1 MAVHAGRLFYL
12 HVKLQ
17 YLCACVKFELRENL
31 KNHFVGLHNYIFHFF
46 LSFQQMFLFLW
57 SFLLVLHRHV
67 KQGRTLLPTSLHLM
81 RMEIMF
87 QKWSKLVIRV
97 TKDSICMNENHRFK
111 AWFWCGKLQKKLLFI
126 YKCSL

>member
-46 LSFQQMFLFLW
+46 NLFNRC
-57 SFLLVLHRHV
+57 FFPLVVLISPRKTGEDFISDVFTFITDGNHV
-67 KQGRTLLPTSLHLM
+67 
-81 RMEIMF
+81 
-87 QKWSKLVIRV
+87 SKMVQIS
-97 TKDSICMNENHRFK
+97 DSCDKR
-111 AWFWCGKLQKKLLFI
+111 
-126 YKCSL
+126 